1 MEPGRLF
8 LINQARSGNLLGLEV
23 DTNLN
28 TVGDFYEGDAAIH
41 PVILTIERH
50 HPFNVARACP
60 LAGHGK
66 VQRFGFRYSTYC
78 KRARNIKGVG
88 TGLFNLG

>member
-23 DTNLN
+23 DINLN
-28 TVGDFYEGDAAIH
+28 TVGKLDEGNAAVH
-41 PVILTIERH
+41 PKFLAVERH
-50 HPFNVARACP
+50 HPFNIACACP
-60 LAGHGK
+60 LAGYGK
-66 VQRFGFRYSTYC
+66 VQRLGFRHSTYC

-88 TGLFNLG
+88 TGLLNLG